1 MTDKTNRGQT
11 TIDFTIGISVFLGV
25 IIFIFVFAPGILTP
39 FTVTGQSE
47 AVTVDRTADYL
58 AQDALGS
65 PDEPY
70 VLDRGCT
77 VAFFDRSADDPPDT
91 NDDTCRYDGDP
102 LNEQLGLA
110 DFRAVNVTLRA
121 NLSGGGGLS
130 QLYWDTNDRELA
142 TTDDPDHVDSDH
154 VELTIGDSL
163 ESQRS
168 TTTATRIVTI
178 AGEDVT
184 MEVVVS

>member
-1 MTDKTNRGQT
+1 MTGNTERGQT

-25 IIFIFVFAPGILTP
+25 VVFIFAFAPGILTP

-70 VLDRGCT
+70 ILDRGCT
-77 VAFFDRSADDPPDT
+77 VAFFDRSADEDPDT
-91 NDDTCRYDGDP
+91 NDDTCRYDDEP
-102 LNEQLGLA
+102 LNEQIGLA
-110 DFRAVNVTLRA
+110 EFRSVNVTLRA
-121 NLSGGGGLS
+121 NLTGGGSLS

-142 TTDDPDHVDSDH
+142 TIDDPNH

>member
-1 MTDKTNRGQT
+1 MRETETERGQT
-11 TIDFTIGISVFLGV
+11 QIDFTIGISVFLGA

-39 FTVTGQSE
+39 FTITGQSE

-58 AQDALGS
+58 AQDTLGS

-70 VLDRGCT
+70 ILDRGCT
-77 VAFFDRSADDPPDT
+77 VAFFDRSADEDPDT
-91 NDDTCRYDGDP
+91 ADDTCRYDDEP
-102 LNEQLGLA
+102 LNKQLGLA
-110 DFRAVNVTLRA
+110 EYRAVNITLRA
-121 NLSGGGGLS
+121 NLTGGAGLS
-130 QLYWDTNDRELA
+130 QLYWDETDREL
-142 TTDDPDHVDSDH
+142 TTDETVGD
-154 VELTIGDSL
+154 VELTIGDPL
-163 ESQRS
+163 EQQRS

>member
-1 MTDKTNRGQT
+1 MTEGTERGQT

-25 IIFIFVFAPGILTP
+25 IIFVFVFAPGILTP

-70 VLDRGCT
+70 ILDRGCT
-77 VAFFDRSADDPPDT
+77 VAFFDRAADEDPDIG
-91 NDDTCRYDGDP
+91 DDTCRYDDEP
-102 LNEQLGLA
+102 LNQQLGLD
-110 DFRAVNVTLRA
+110 DFRSVNVTLRA
-121 NLSGGGGLS
+121 NLSSGGALS
-130 QLYWDTNDRELA
+130 QLYWDETARELA
-142 TTDDPDHVDSDH
+142 TTDGSNH
-154 VELTIGDSL
+154 VELTIGDPL
-163 ESQRS
+163 EGQRS